1 MHPFSLMDGWT
12 FLSGVETF
20 DQSDPSFKSVSP
32 AKFLIKLQ
40 SLWINGERC
49 SIQGSLGYSGEFLS

>member
-1 MHPFSLMDGWT
+1 MDDWT
-12 FLSGVETF
+12 FLSAVETF

-32 AKFLIKLQ
+32 AKFLIKWQ